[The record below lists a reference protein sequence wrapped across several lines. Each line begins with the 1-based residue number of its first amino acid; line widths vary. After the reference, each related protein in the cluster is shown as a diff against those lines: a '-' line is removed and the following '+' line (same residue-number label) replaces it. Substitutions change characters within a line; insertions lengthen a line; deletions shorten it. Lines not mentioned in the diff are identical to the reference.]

1 MCDQLLI
8 KEINRLISKVISN
21 IYSLEIVPIVLYI
34 KIVKFLNIYFIE
46 KN

>member
-8 KEINRLISKVISN
+8 KEINRLISKGISN
-21 IYSLEIVPIVLYI
+21 IYLLEIVPIVLYI